1 MGRNL
6 VKFKK
11 EIDDVISNSKVWS
24 HNRCFDV
31 LTTREVESLHR
42 FFVFG
47 RIKLTFSVSGNFK
60 LPISNLN
67 SKTRY
72 QFEILR
78 ICHFSSFRS

>member
-24 HNRCFDV
+24 HNRHFDV
-31 LTTREVESLHR
+31 LTTRKVESLHR

-47 RIKLTFSVSGNFK
+47 WIKLKFSVRGKFR

-67 SKTRY
+67 SKTQY
-72 QFEILR
+72 QFEIVR
-78 ICHFSSFRS
+78 ICHFSSFGS